1 MNNGI
6 TKIML
11 VATLASAT
19 AIAGCAGSTMSNS
32 ETTAVIGTIVGAA
45 AGREFGKGNGRK
57 LATLVGAG
65 LGGYLGA
72 NLGRTLDSYDQN
84 NINTSLS
91 NTPDNRPVN
100 WNNQNTGANYTFIPT
115 NTYQGQV
122 NQQPAR
128 CRDYTMRV
136 MMDGAPQNVQGR
148 ACLVNGQWVN
158 AS

>member
-1 MNNGI
+1 MNNSI
-6 TKIML
+6 TKSML
-11 VATLASAT
+11 IATLASAT
-19 AIAGCAGSTMSNS
+19 IIAGCAGSTMSNR
-32 ETTAVIGTIVGAA
+32 ETSAVIGTIVGAA
-45 AGREFGKGNGRK
+45 AGNEFGKGNGRK
-57 LATLVGAG
+57 LATLLGAG

-72 NLGRTLDSYDQN
+72 NLGRNLDSYDQN
-84 NINTSLS
+84 YVNTSLS
-91 NTPDNRPVN
+91 NTPDNRQVS
-100 WNNQNTGANYTFIPT
+100 WNNQNTGASYAFTPT